1 MSAAAIRATTGTE
14 LSVWMS
20 QLKNAH
26 RSAEAGT
33 ALPANAQELKTARQ
47 NLQTLSGTRFPVSR
61 RPTTTTMRFGNL
73 QLHRVLT
80 RPAAR
85 LSAAINVH
93 QATTGTARHALIL
106 RQKNV
111 LLSAAH
117 GTAPAASAQE
127 LKTVRQNLPTQ
138 CGTRFP
144 ASHRPGTA
152 QRGNLRRHRATTQ
165 AAARL
170 SAVTNAQQTTS
181 GTALRAWLP
190 SPNAAQL
197 HRPRA
202 RIHLPAI
209 SGLQRHQR
217 PTHGRMQLITATAIQ
232 KAA

>member
-197 HRPRA
+197 H
-202 RIHLPAI
+202 
-209 SGLQRHQR
+209 
-217 PTHGRMQLITATAIQ
+217 
-232 KAA
+232 